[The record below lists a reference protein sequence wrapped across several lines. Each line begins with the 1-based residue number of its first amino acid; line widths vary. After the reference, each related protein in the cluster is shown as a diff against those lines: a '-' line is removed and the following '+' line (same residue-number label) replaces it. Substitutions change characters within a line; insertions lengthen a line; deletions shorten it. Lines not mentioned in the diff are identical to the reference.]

1 MTQEDALVQIQLI
14 FQETLKREN
23 IQLTESSTANDVDGW
38 NSLTHMIIISQ
49 IEERFAI
56 RFNFRDVV
64 KFKNVGD
71 LCNALLIKMQ

>member
-23 IQLTESSTANDVDGW
+23 ILLTESSTANDVDGW